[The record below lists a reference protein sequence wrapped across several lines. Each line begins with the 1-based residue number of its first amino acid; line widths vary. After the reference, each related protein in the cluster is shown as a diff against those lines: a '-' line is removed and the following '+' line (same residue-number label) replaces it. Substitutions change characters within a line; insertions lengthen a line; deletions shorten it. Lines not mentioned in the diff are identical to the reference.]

1 MHHHNPEFHFC
12 PVCGGKL
19 HSATLKENEP
29 DRLVCAGCGFVFYQD
44 PKVVACVVLEMDGR
58 IVLLK
63 RGIEPQRG
71 KWVLPGGYVDRGE
84 EVETAAVR
92 ETREE
97 SGLEIA
103 IKDLLGVYSY
113 PGKIQVVVVYLARY
127 LSGELAAVDE
137 TSEAGWFEK
146 NRIPWENLAFRSTT
160 DALKDYLSMMV
171 DRQARVS

>member
-1 MHHHNPEFHFC
+1 
-12 PVCGGKL
+12 
-19 HSATLKENEP
+19 
-29 DRLVCAGCGFVFYQD
+29 
-44 PKVVACVVLEMDGR
+44 
-58 IVLLK
+58 
-63 RGIEPQRG
+63 
-71 KWVLPGGYVDRGE
+71 
-84 EVETAAVR
+84 VETAAVR

-97 SGLEIA
+97 SGLEVE